1 MVGADPMEDLVDP
14 FKGFEFYAEGTRSCW
29 GLGAVEGHA
38 GLALAAGW
46 RQTVGERQGTVR
58 RSLK

>member
-29 GLGAVEGHA
+29 GLEQWRVML
-38 GLALAAGW
+38 GLPWLLGGD
-46 RQTVGERQGTVR
+46 R
-58 RSLK
+58 L